1 MKVPVYNYKGIFIQC
16 LTQRLL
22 TLFLPQ
28 NDTDYS
34 TFNAPKLVQGDSK
47 TYIQK
52 WYIVNSK

>member
-1 MKVPVYNYKGIFIQC
+1 MKVYNYKGLFIQY

-34 TFNAPKLVQGDSK
+34 TFNAPKLVQGDLK
-47 TYIQK
+47 TYVQK
-52 WYIVNSK
+52 VVHC